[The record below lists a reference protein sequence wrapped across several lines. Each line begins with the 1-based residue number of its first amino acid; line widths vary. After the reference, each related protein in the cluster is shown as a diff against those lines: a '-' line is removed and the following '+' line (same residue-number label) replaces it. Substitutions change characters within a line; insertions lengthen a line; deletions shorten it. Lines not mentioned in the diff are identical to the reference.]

1 MCGNVNT
8 FCARYNLFLRP
19 SPTPIRFGTLG
30 LLAAL
35 AFATSALVAGCKS
48 LPPSKPLDQLTPLE
62 AQGRAVFVARCG
74 ECHYPNSQHALH
86 GPGLQAIF
94 KEPYL
99 PSGQPAND
107 ERVTWTIQHGRG
119 MMPAFGNKLDEEET
133 TALLAYLHTL

>member
-1 MCGNVNT
+1 MGRSAGRGALGVAAYA
-8 FCARYNLFLRP
+8 CAACV
-19 SPTPIRFGTLG
+19 
-30 LLAAL
+30 LAV
-35 AFATSALVAGCKS
+35 TGCRS

-62 AQGRAVFVARCG
+62 AQGHAVFVSRCG

-86 GPGLQAIF
+86 GPGLQALF

-107 ERVTWTIQHGRG
+107 ERVLSTIEHGRG
-119 MMPAFGNKLDEEET
+119 MMPAFGNKLDDEET